1 MSANDLHNSLFSGV
15 CPDDLIFLKF
25 FFWVGVQAQ
34 QFYVSLKAH
43 DEGSLGTQAL
53 VLALERL
60 NNLTLP
66 TSK

>member
-1 MSANDLHNSLFSGV
+1 MIS
-15 CPDDLIFLKF
+15 IFFKF